1 MTKLLVWI
9 WCAGALLAACVDG
22 SAQTRI
28 NTDTVQIALR
38 GIGCEDVVGT
48 IHLVLNGDD
57 QHPFAISRS
66 CGCEWSGRTEVPF
79 ELYPARIS
87 LRLRGARTACL
98 HPDDAKQ
105 QSVAKLFFDYVP
117 GTAHDLNVDAQG
129 PVDKQGNQRW
139 VDVDYVR
146 SVRSDFVCRE
156 TGMLTTDSRHSI
168 ADVNDKLEDL
178 RFRFRT
184 MSADDPGLLVNDEAV
199 LKKAKK
205 PHVELDAVHILNALK
220 SQTERGKRLSS
231 PHDYSTAEREADKKM
246 LQDSGLQRLAIQVP

>member
-1 MTKLLVWI
+1 MTKLLTGI

-38 GIGCEDVVGT
+38 GIGCEDVLGT

-57 QHPFAISRS
+57 QHSFAISRS
-66 CGCEWSGRTEVPF
+66 CGCEWSGRTELPF
-79 ELYPARIS
+79 ELYSARIS
-87 LRLRGARTACL
+87 LRLRGARTTCL

-117 GTAHDLNVDAQG
+117 GTAHDLTVETRGN
-129 PVDKQGNQRW
+129 VDKQGQQRW

-146 SVRSDFVCRE
+146 SVRGDFVCKE

-168 ADVNDKLEDL
+168 ADVNDKLEEL
-178 RFRFRT
+178 RFRFPTMRT
-184 MSADDPGLLVNDEAV
+184 DNPGLLVNDEAV
-199 LKKAKK
+199 LKKVKK
-205 PHVELDAVHILNALK
+205 PHAELDAAQLINAFA
-220 SQTERGKRLSS
+220 SQAGRGKRLSGVR
-231 PHDYSTAEREADKKM
+231 DYAIAQREADKKM